1 MRALVLAALVACGGS
16 GEARPA
22 ARPTAAPDEAAIKV
36 EPTAAF
42 DAAAR
47 AAKAPPSEPAAL
59 FALLLEHVGPLHR
72 DCLAGSEISCLLFDQ
87 AYIGAARLAQHDRS
101 RAIAALEKGCAGGV
115 QMQCVLAGEAL
126 DDPGGTSKETPKA
139 ISRLMAVCKRGML
152 HACER
157 AAEIRLGSGLEVPE
171 LAEAD
176 AMKYIERACAA
187 RLPNG
192 CRVLVALA
200 GAIPPPAEFA
210 GSVQYQTRVRACRAG
225 DPSAC
230 GDIVELIRP
239 APPFGCSLCDPKAAE
254 DNQWQLT
261 GGGFDERCM
270 DCEIARCRRE
280 NCCPTCALRDK
291 HACCADE
298 GRVRSFPD
306 RPPPADPAA
315 WKAAARAA
323 RAGTGR
329 GLALFKAGCARGMQ
343 SWCDLVRD
351 LEGKLAALQ
360 HPPR

>member
-16 GEARPA
+16 SEDRPA
-22 ARPTAAPDEAAIKV
+22 AGPRARPDGAAIRI
-36 EPTAAF
+36 EPAAAF
-42 DAAAR
+42 DAVAA
-47 AAKAPPSEPAAL
+47 AAKKPPDQPAAL

-72 DCLAGSEISCLLFDQ
+72 DCTAGSELTCVLFDQ
-87 AYIGAARLAQHDRS
+87 AYAGAASLAQRDRPA
-101 RAIAALEKGCAGGV
+101 AIAILEKGCAAGDQV
-115 QMQCVLAGEAL
+115 QCALAGEAL
-126 DDPGGTSKETPKA
+126 DDPGGTSKETPQA
-139 ISRLMAVCKRGML
+139 IARLLEVCRRGML

-157 AAEIRLGSGLEVPE
+157 AAEIRIGSGLAVPE
-171 LAEAD
+171 LSEA
-176 AMKYIERACAA
+176 AALEHVERACAA
-187 RLPNG
+187 GLVDG

-210 GSVQYQTRVRACRAG
+210 GSAQYQTRVRACRAG
-225 DPSAC
+225 DASAC
-230 GDIVELIRP
+230 GDILELIRP
-239 APPFGCSLCDPKAAE
+239 APPFGCSLCDRKAAE
-254 DNQWQLT
+254 DSQWKLAS
-261 GGGFDERCM
+261 GEFDERCM
-270 DCEIARCRRE
+270 DCEIWRCRKE

-291 HACCADE
+291 HACCADD
-298 GRVRSFPD
+298 GNPRQFPD

-351 LEGKLAALQ
+351 LEGKLAALE